1 MEARDPLEHGPD
13 YLAASFELIGV
24 PPDVTVTASEIASYK
39 PAFAHWETFFQRTGA
54 DRTRHVHVA
63 ASLFHDVEPCA
74 ALGLPCV
81 WINRLGETSAVPR
94 AGELPD
100 SAGARRCPRGAR
112 PGGRTP
118 SSRLTYTRAVGV
130 EQLGA
135 PSDPYLVLGVSTLA
149 SREEI
154 QHAYRSLA
162 RQLHPDATAGDP
174 VKAARFAEVSA
185 AYELLRDEAR
195 RRTYDLQRA
204 AQHGPRSQR
213 VAPGPT
219 GNTAVRGPAARPS
232 PRRDR
237 EHEHEVVRL
246 VRDTD
251 ELAIFRTFLKIAVV
265 AIVLFLIGVGVLAL
279 NRPPDCAP
287 GVAPPCRVVETPSGR

>member
-1 MEARDPLEHGPD
+1 M
-13 YLAASFELIGV
+13 
-24 PPDVTVTASEIASYK
+24 
-39 PAFAHWETFFQRTGA
+39 
-54 DRTRHVHVA
+54 
-63 ASLFHDVEPCA
+63 
-74 ALGLPCV
+74 
-81 WINRLGETSAVPR
+81 
-94 AGELPD
+94 
-100 SAGARRCPRGAR
+100 
-112 PGGRTP
+112 
-118 SSRLTYTRAVGV
+118 GV

-232 PRRDR
+232 PRRDH
-237 EHEHEVVRL
+237 EHEHEVVRI

-251 ELAIFRTFLKIAVV
+251 ELAIFRTFLKIAAV
-265 AIVLFLIGVGVLAL
+265 AVVLFLIGVGVLAL